1 MLRSLY
7 FKLDDQNEKHKK
19 IIEYFQKQAKQGNRK
34 IDVLFRLIQT
44 DSVFK
49 R

>member
-7 FKLDDQNEKHKK
+7 FKLDDKNEKHKM
-19 IIEYFQKQAKQGNRK
+19 IIEYFQKQSKQGNKK
-34 IDVLFRLIQT
+34 IDVLLRLIQT
-44 DSVFK
+44 DLCFK